1 MPKLPPSFDLT
12 ILLIIQGK
20 LKTIIDLLDDM
31 TAKFIRPK
39 SIVNVIQ
46 TLVEGKK
53 QPNAQ
58 DQRRE
63 GGYCDQAMFL
73 APSTGS

>member
-53 QPNAQ
+53 QPNAKAQ
-58 DQRRE
+58 WRAACGSSTE
-63 GGYCDQAMFL
+63 
-73 APSTGS
+73 APCWAP